1 MEPYLSVKY
10 RFILSTASK
19 AAVLLAV
26 LFFTSMSTSAQ
37 QQTKFLS
44 ARESDP
50 VKMGWM
56 QRFPP
61 PEDKRVNVADGSFF
75 TFPALRWSVVHMRRQ
90 LPTTNVS
97 PGLGAPSPLAYALD
111 KNIDAL
117 TFTPWGAKKPMTWEE
132 SLWENYTDGI
142 LIMHRGKV
150 VYERYFGALTE
161 QNVHA
166 VMSLT
171 KSYTGTL
178 AAMLVAEGVLDETK
192 PVAAY
197 VPELKN
203 SAFGDATVRQVMD
216 MTTALKYSEDY
227 ADPNAEIWQFSAA
240 GNPLPK
246 PKDYKGPVGYY
257 AYLQTVEKQGKHG
270 EAFGYKT
277 VNADALGWIIARA
290 AGKSVAELL

>member
-1 MEPYLSVKY
+1 
-10 RFILSTASK
+10 
-19 AAVLLAV
+19 
-26 LFFTSMSTSAQ
+26 MSTSAQ

-270 EAFGYKT
+270 EAFVYKT

-290 AGKSVAELL
+290 AGKS